1 MKLAFRLFK
10 VPDGSM
16 EPSLKS
22 GQYVVVGGLSKTVKE
37 GDIVVLK
44 HPYRDM
50 RLVKRVKNVSNGKYF
65 VLGDNETLFGEDSRE
80 FGHVSEEQ
88 ILGKV
93 IFKR

>member
-1 MKLAFRLFK
+1 MKLALRLFK

-22 GQYVVVGGLSKTVKE
+22 GQYVMVSGFGKKVNE

-44 HPYRDM
+44 HPYRNM
-50 RLVKRVKNVSNGKYF
+50 RLVKRVKSASNGKYF

-80 FGHVSEEQ
+80 FGHVGEQQ

>member
-16 EPSLKS
+16 EPGLKS
-22 GQYVVVGGLSKTVKE
+22 GQYVMVSGLSKRVKE

-44 HPYRDM
+44 HPYRNM
-50 RLVKRVKNVSNGKYF
+50 HLVKRVKNANNGRYF

-80 FGHVSEEQ
+80 FGHVSEGQ
-88 ILGKV
+88 IIGKV